1 MSIYRSKQFCKEDGD
16 DIRKERSV
24 IFLDI
29 DGVLQP
35 TRNERRFRHHM
46 EETAQ
51 FLREKYDDEIY
62 LSLDRYDVAAV
73 YYDWD
78 LAAVGI
84 LKKLIEETC
93 SEVIV
98 HSSWIYGKSIEQLK
112 ALFRIHDL
120 DVFITGI
127 AESPDRNKERAIQKY
142 LEENPDVSNHIV
154 IDDNFFVFIKF
165 GEHGCWTREFMNTK
179 DYDYCKKLLSSNHHF
194 EYEQED
200 EISKITVSQIHRSDP
215 DDLVGNVKYKITEYE
230 KDGKVQKI
238 ALFCINLKRYYD
250 TINDYSLIL
259 NHIVSYL
266 YEQDIDALITSY
278 QEEMDGRCRLL
289 RSYSIPR
296 HPRCEGKREYES
308 VFLVSL
314 GYNKGYDYLKNA
326 SEDLPDILKSLKEE
340 TRWM

>member
-1 MSIYRSKQFCKEDGD
+1 MSIYRSKQFCKEDGY
-16 DIRKERSV
+16 DISEKRRV

-35 TRNERRFRHHM
+35 TRNERRFRHRM

-51 FLREKYDDEIY
+51 SLCEKYDDEIY
-62 LSLDRYDVAAV
+62 LSLNRYDVAAV

-93 SEVIV
+93 SEVVV

-142 LEENPDVSNHIV
+142 LEENPDVSNYIV
-154 IDDNFFVFIKF
+154 IDDDFFIFAKF
-165 GEHGCWTREFMNTK
+165 GEHSCWTREFMNTK
-179 DYDYCKKLLSSNHHF
+179 DYDYCEKLLYNDYHF

-200 EISKITVSQIHRSDP
+200 EISKITVSQIHRDDP
-215 DDLVGNVKYKITEYE
+215 DDMVGNVKYEITEYE
-230 KDGKVQKI
+230 KDGKLQKI

-259 NHIVSYL
+259 NHIVSYF
-266 YEQDIDALITSY
+266 YKQDIKVMIADY
-278 QEEMDGRCRLL
+278 QKEMDGQCRLL
-289 RSYSIPR
+289 QSYSIPR
-296 HPRCEGKREYES
+296 YPRCEGEREYGS
-308 VFLVSL
+308 VFLISL
-314 GYNKGYDYLKNA
+314 GYNSGYDYLKNA
-326 SEDLPDILKSLKEE
+326 PESLPDMLRSLKEE
-340 TRWM
+340 NRWM